1 MHFNKVHHLLMI
13 VMFYYRYHTVLRIF
27 RPTFY
32 PLNEQSGS
40 TITLKPIKGF
50 SPFLG
55 PLFPSYYNLRDRT
68 PLGSCK

>member
-1 MHFNKVHHLLMI
+1 MI

-40 TITLKPIKGF
+40 TITLKPINGF
-50 SPFLG
+50 SPYWG
-55 PLFPSYYNLRDRT
+55 PYS
-68 PLGSCK
+68 PLAIV